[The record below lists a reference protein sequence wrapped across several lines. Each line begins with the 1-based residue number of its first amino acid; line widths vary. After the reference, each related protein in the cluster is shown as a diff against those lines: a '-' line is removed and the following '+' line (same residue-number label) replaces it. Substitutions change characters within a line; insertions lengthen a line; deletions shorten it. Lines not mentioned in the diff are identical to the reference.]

1 MINQLLHSRKYH
13 LPEVD
18 LLFGTYSEEE
28 QRKDAYRLKNK
39 EIGYK
44 PELQLEEAY

>member
-1 MINQLLHSRKYH
+1 MVQSFIEKEDKLYYDWYNS
-13 LPEVD
+13 
-18 LLFGTYSEEE
+18 YSEEE

-44 PELQLEEAY
+44 PELQLEESY